1 MHWLFVLNKFELVLF
16 IMSMTV
22 LVLSVLMLLEIAG
35 GIDLVDW
42 L

>member
-1 MHWLFVLNKFELVLF
+1 MQWLFVLNKFEFVLF
-16 IMSMTV
+16 IMSITI
-22 LVLSVLMLLEIAG
+22 LALSILLFLEIAG